1 MDNGEL
7 EYIQNGNRRLIKRRF
22 IIMAIVMAA
31 LCAAFGAALGVFWD
45 PMSDRIYDLSM
56 QYWEGEAVPE
66 DWVYDQKGWTVFTQ
80 EGDKRREL
88 ESNGWGGFS
97 ALQYPGQTVYFSRTM
112 TEDLDSPSLRLDG
125 GNRTF
130 SVFLDD
136 SLIYTDCPEL
146 DNRIGSLR
154 LPVLDYYRDDVMMPL
169 PQDYVGKT
177 LTIAQSGESEIEGGA
192 VYPCIVTLSCGYADE
207 SRLIAESFQTAVPA
221 SLAFAAGAA
230 LLALWFCPRYGLGR
244 GLWMSLFHAVSSFCN
259 AGFDLLGTGTSLT
272 LSLIHI
278 SEPTRPY

>member
-1 MDNGEL
+1 M
-7 EYIQNGNRRLIKRRF
+7 IKRRF

-154 LPVLDYYRDDVMMPL
+154 LPVLDY
-169 PQDYVGKT
+169 
-177 LTIAQSGESEIEGGA
+177 
-192 VYPCIVTLSCGYADE
+192 
-207 SRLIAESFQTAVPA
+207 
-221 SLAFAAGAA
+221 
-230 LLALWFCPRYGLGR
+230 
-244 GLWMSLFHAVSSFCN
+244 
-259 AGFDLLGTGTSLT
+259 
-272 LSLIHI
+272 
-278 SEPTRPY
+278 